1 MNDEGGFTIFAGTR
15 PWYSLKEVPVKSQKA
30 SLGKV
35 RASAKA
41 KRIVEFQEFDNMML
55 IEKDP
60 FWRALFDEAATGKFP
75 RKFKFQ
81 NGVLNYKSGS
91 KIWEQALP
99 QDAEEAAEIAKK
111 FFFKGDIISP
121 EDIRRKILE
130 EEKLTSL
137 MSMNEVISWNQ
148 IRSEKQRMIM
158 ISLYVETIGK
168 KYNLSIEERKG
179 LVQNI
184 RIGILAGYL
193 NSENIEILGT
203 CIENIH
209 GLEYNK
215 EKGEFEINRNLC
227 PVPKITRKNNQ
238 EDITTYQTDDLFSDD
253 EADES
258 PNSSTSLNS
267 SQSMKKR
274 WNKFLSEIS
283 RK

>member
-15 PWYSLKEVPVKSQKA
+15 PWYSLKEVPAKSQKA

-99 QDAEEAAEIAKK
+99 QDAEEAAEVAKK

-137 MSMNEVISWNQ
+137 MSMNEVVSWNQ

-203 CIENIH
+203 CIENIN

-238 EDITTYQTDDLFSDD
+238 EDITTYQTDDLCSDD
-253 EADES
+253 EVDES

>member
-1 MNDEGGFTIFAGTR
+1 MNEEGGFTIFAGTK
-15 PWYSLKEVPVKSQKA
+15 PWYSLKEVPAKSQKN
-30 SLGKV
+30 SIGKV

-99 QDAEEAAEIAKK
+99 QDAEMAAEMAKK

-130 EEKLTSL
+130 EEKITSL
-137 MSMNEVISWNQ
+137 MSLNEVISWNQ

-168 KYNLSIEERKG
+168 KYNLSMEERKG

-193 NSENIEILGT
+193 NSENIEILGN

-215 EKGEFEINRNLC
+215 EKCEFEINREIC
-227 PVPKITRKNNQ
+227 PVPKITRKMNH
-238 EDITTYQTDDLFSDD
+238 EDLTSYQTDDVCSDD
-253 EADES
+253 EMDES
-258 PNSSTSLNS
+258 PNSSSSLNS